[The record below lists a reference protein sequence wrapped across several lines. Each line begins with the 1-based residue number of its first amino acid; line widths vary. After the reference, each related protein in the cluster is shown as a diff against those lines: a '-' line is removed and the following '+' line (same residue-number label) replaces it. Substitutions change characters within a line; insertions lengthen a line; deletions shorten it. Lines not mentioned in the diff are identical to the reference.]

1 VTRGSNLGPIRSST
15 SCLAGRVQRQD
26 RIIVTLPAS
35 EITDGV
41 AENLHL
47 ALRRYCES
55 RLTLVQ
61 RETQVAWRQGF
72 AHLAEDGRSPLSNPL
87 QSRISAGVHRV
98 RGDTRRTVPALLL
111 DQPGSGRDISV
122 AAGDIE
128 PLAATHMTMVA
139 LLATTTM
146 PAAKLHHRP
155 RACRLPHRRP
165 ACQAPQADQPGRG
178 NRPHVRDQ
186 QRAHGQE
193 LNVWTKIGP

>member
-1 VTRGSNLGPIRSST
+1 M
-15 SCLAGRVQRQD
+15 
-26 RIIVTLPAS
+26 TLPAS

-47 ALRRYCES
+47 ALRRYWES

-111 DQPGSGRDISV
+111 DHPGSGRDISV

-128 PLAATHMTMVA
+128 PLAAAHMTMVA
-139 LLATTTM
+139 LLATIATG
-146 PAAKLHHRP
+146 
-155 RACRLPHRRP
+155 ACRV
-165 ACQAPQADQPGRG
+165 ASAPPPTRS
-178 NRPHVRDQ
+178 P
-186 QRAHGQE
+186 
-193 LNVWTKIGP
+193 

>member
-1 VTRGSNLGPIRSST
+1 
-15 SCLAGRVQRQD
+15 LAGRVQRQD

-61 RETQVAWRQGF
+61 RETQVAWRQGI

-98 RGDTRRTVPALLL
+98 PATL
-111 DQPGSGRDISV
+111 GGRFRLYSLIS
-122 AAGDIE
+122 
-128 PLAATHMTMVA
+128 LAAVA
-139 LLATTTM
+139 TLAWPQVTLS
-146 PAAKLHHRP
+146 PWP
-155 RACRLPHRRP
+155 RH
-165 ACQAPQADQPGRG
+165 
-178 NRPHVRDQ
+178 
-186 QRAHGQE
+186 
-193 LNVWTKIGP
+193 T